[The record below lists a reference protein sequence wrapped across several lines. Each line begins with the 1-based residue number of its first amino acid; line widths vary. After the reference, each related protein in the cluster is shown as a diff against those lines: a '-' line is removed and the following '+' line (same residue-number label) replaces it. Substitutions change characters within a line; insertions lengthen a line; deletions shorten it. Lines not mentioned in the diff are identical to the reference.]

1 MMLAW
6 RPDLGAER
14 LVYAGATLWTAA
26 SFSITPL
33 ETRSGVLLSPV
44 RLVGTAVAVG
54 AAPGEAWVVVRPSR
68 RTVARPTHRPA
79 VPAIYRALRVGRVGL
94 EPTTLGLKVPCST
107 S

>member
-54 AAPGEAWVVVRPSR
+54 AAPNEAWVVVRPSR
-68 RTVARPTHRPA
+68 GGPWRVQRIDRQS
-79 VPAIYRALRVGRVGL
+79 LRFTGL
-94 EPTTLGLKVPCST
+94 CEWAG
-107 S
+107 